1 MARRPYKKDLTPIG
15 RRGTIDARV
24 GKGASEQRLPPGGR
38 ETMTGG
44 DPFARMANRYPK
56 PTPVDLAPAPEPE
69 PMPAPSPAPSLG
81 GGGGGMPTAMMP
93 GGGGGGEEEV

>member
-15 RRGTIDARV
+15 RRGQVDTRT
-24 GKGASEQRLPPGGR
+24 GKGASEQRMYPGAR

-56 PTPVDLAPAPEPE
+56 PTPADLAPAPEPE
-69 PMPAPSPAPSLG
+69 PMPAASPAPSLG
-81 GGGGGMPTAMMP
+81 GGGGAPTAMMP
-93 GGGGGGEEEV
+93 GGGGGEEEV

>member
-15 RRGTIDARV
+15 RRGTV
-24 GKGASEQRLPPGGR
+24 NTFTGKGASEQRTLPGGR

-56 PTPVDLAPAPEPE
+56 SAPADLAPPPEPE
-69 PMPAPSPAPSLG
+69 PAPAPMSMASS
-81 GGGGGMPTAMMP
+81 MPTAMMP
-93 GGGGGGEEEV
+93 PSGGGGGEEEV